1 MTTITTTCSGC
12 DRSVLLNLATAE
24 AHVRFAGNG
33 LHGKKHVAGGIGIS
47 EVFCDDSELLTW
59 DCPVCSYADSYEV
72 EGL

>member
-1 MTTITTTCSGC
+1 MNSTTIKTTCSGC

-24 AHVRFAGNG
+24 AHVR
-33 LHGKKHVAGGIGIS
+33 HGGVTEIS
-47 EVFCDDSELLTW
+47 EVFSNDDDLLAW